1 MAQIGLSFHTYHSNS
16 AGETIIK
23 IENADNNSLCTVGY
37 PVGLQKTKQC
47 LKKYKTY
54 QLVRSFSLLS
64 LLYLVYLV
72 YYYACASDVS
82 CNNIISYRKKKDR
95 RFPISFT

>member
-23 IENADNNSLCTVGY
+23 IENADNNSPFERLGTQSFY
-37 PVGLQKTKQC
+37 QIHTMLQ
-47 LKKYKTY
+47 KKYKTY
-54 QLVRSFSLLS
+54 QMARSFSLLS

-72 YYYACASDVS
+72 YTIMFVLPM
-82 CNNIISYRKKKDR
+82 
-95 RFPISFT
+95 FPVTI